1 MSNSGYGSSVSNLT
15 NNNNSGYGSSV
26 SNLTN
31 NNGYGSNGSNGSNM
45 SNLTNNEGIFAAME
59 FNEFNEK
66 FENDYKTIENTN
78 GKVDAFKHAFYEF
91 FQNFIDPEKLQV
103 ISKTFNGN
111 NSDVIA
117 FLYENINKLESKY
130 KTNNDVFTKLSLEE
144 QDDIDNYINDQS
156 RLVVYSLLMS
166 MGTQRGGKRRKKRKD
181 KTRKQRKQRKTKRN
195 KAKSKRRRTKRN

>member
-1 MSNSGYGSSVSNLT
+1 MN
-15 NNNNSGYGSSV
+15 
-26 SNLTN
+26 N
-31 NNGYGSNGSNGSNM
+31 NNGYKTNVSSVSNM

-78 GKVDAFKHAFYEF
+78 GEVEAFKHAFYEF

-111 NSDVIA
+111 NGDVIA

-130 KTNNDVFTKLSLEE
+130 KTNNPAFTNLSEEE
-144 QDDIDNYINDQS
+144 QDDIDNYINALSQDAVGS
-156 RLVVYSLLMS
+156 LMS
-166 MGTQRGGKRRKKRKD
+166 MGRNHGGKGRKKRKG
-181 KTRKQRKQRKTKRN
+181 KTRKQRKTKRN
-195 KAKSKRRRTKRN
+195 KAKSKAKSKRRRTKRN